1 MKNPFRSIRTF
12 WKEMM
17 IELRKASW
25 PTRKELRE
33 YTIVVLIGVAIL
45 GAFIGV
51 SDFFLLNSIELVT
64 EWVRPVG

>member
-12 WKEMM
+12 WKETVL
-17 IELRKASW
+17 ELRKASW
-25 PTRKELRE
+25 PTRKELRQ

-45 GAFIGV
+45 GSFIGV

-64 EWVRPVG
+64 EWVRPLN

>member
-45 GAFIGV
+45 GTFIGLA
-51 SDFFLLNSIELVT
+51 DFFLLNSIELVT

>member
-12 WKEMM
+12 WKETTL
-17 IELRKASW
+17 ELRKASW
-25 PTRKELRE
+25 PTRKELRQ

-64 EWVRPVG
+64 EWVRPVN

>member
-25 PTRKELRE
+25 PTRKELRQ

-51 SDFFLLNSIELVT
+51 SDFFLMNSIELMT

>member
-12 WKEMM
+12 WKEMT

-45 GAFIGV
+45 GSFIGV

>member
-1 MKNPFRSIRTF
+1 MKNPFRSIRIF
-12 WKEMM
+12 WKEMT

-45 GAFIGV
+45 GSFIGV

>member
-1 MKNPFRSIRTF
+1 
-12 WKEMM
+12 MM

-64 EWVRPVG
+64 EWTRPTL

>member
-64 EWVRPVG
+64 EWTRPTL

>member
-64 EWVRPVG
+64 EWVRPAS

>member
-12 WKEMM
+12 WKETLL
-17 IELRKASW
+17 ELRKASW
-25 PTRKELRE
+25 PTRKELRQ

-64 EWVRPVG
+64 EWVRPLN

>member
-17 IELRKASW
+17 IELRKATW
-25 PTRKELRE
+25 PTRRELRE

-64 EWVRPVG
+64 EWVRPAG